1 MNLSCCRQFFTLYG
15 AIFVLFLIAASPV
28 FAQEAACTLSGR
40 VVDFQG
46 NPVAGFTVGV
56 QSYEVVDGEKQL
68 LGPALVAR
76 ADDAG
81 RFSITGIDPIPIR
94 IGGTTQA
101 KFNMGQYFEHD
112 SEIQTI
118 KIGAVTIHRHQF
130 DGGISVSIKP
140 MTHISDVEIKVKP
153 HALIRG
159 QVVFTNGSPL
169 ANARIQVAT
178 QYRSPDGR
186 NTGSTSTMPMTDNLG
201 YFAETARSPGIYT
214 VTVNFKGLSVTA
226 KPFQL
231 QEGET
236 KDDLVF
242 TLRSDPIMP
251 DVTPEE
257 GVAHPP
263 TASVSTSP
271 LPLGA
276 GVWVVNPANGHA
288 YKSIHCESWDDANA
302 QAVAEDAYLVAIND
316 AAEQKWITM
325 TFAMS
330 SYWIGLTDHENEG
343 EWKWTNGEPVT
354 YANWAPFEPMDADT
368 GDEDYVFMDS
378 VSDWFDVDPENQ
390 EWQSTNLAIIERD
403 IPPPKTHVKEK

>member
-1 MNLSCCRQFFTLYG
+1 MTLSCRKQNLTHL
-15 AIFVLFLIAASPV
+15 AKIVLFLQISAFPV

-40 VVDFQG
+40 VIDVEG

-56 QSYEVVDGEKQL
+56 QPYEAVDSRKQV
-68 LGPALVAR
+68 LGSVLETR
-76 ADDAG
+76 TDDAG
-81 RFSITGIDPIPIR
+81 RFSIAGIEPIQIR

-101 KFNMGQYFEHD
+101 ESNMAAYFDHD
-112 SEIQTI
+112 SEIQSI

-130 DGGISVSIKP
+130 DGGISLSIKP
-140 MTHISDVEIKVKP
+140 ITHISDVEIKVKP
-153 HALIRG
+153 HARFRG
-159 QVVFTNGSPL
+159 QVVFANGSPL
-169 ANARIQVAT
+169 ANTRVQVET
-178 QYRSPDGR
+178 QYRSADGR
-186 NTGSTSTMPMTDNLG
+186 NTGSTGSTPMTDDVG
-201 YFAETARSPGIYT
+201 YFVETARSPGIYT

-226 KPFQL
+226 EPFQL

-242 TLRSDPIMP
+242 TLASDPIMP

-288 YKSIHCESWDDANA
+288 YKSIRCESWDDANN
-302 QAVAEDAYLVAIND
+302 QAISEDAYLLAIND
-316 AAEQKWITM
+316 AAEQKWIAM

-330 SYWIGLTDHENEG
+330 SYWIGLTDFEKEG
-343 EWKWTNGEPVT
+343 EWKWTSGEPVT
-354 YANWAPFEPMDADT
+354 YTNWAPFEPMDADA
-368 GDEDYVFMDS
+368 GDEDYVRMDR

-390 EWQSTNLAIIERD
+390 EWQSTKLAIIERD
-403 IPPPKTHVKEK
+403 NPPPKTQGKEK